1 MWSMYTMEYY
11 SATRNDKYPPFAS
24 TWRDLEEIVSQR
36 LLLQQMENKLVD
48 ENKEKASQM
57 QVVETAFTDKKKKKD
72 TKATEKSLQTQI
84 HPTPPPKLISLE
96 TLYWASKE
104 YILKWEQFLLGHAT
118 YPIGVENEA
127 ESTIQNE
134 MQ

>member
-1 MWSMYTMEYY
+1 VKFTFL
-11 SATRNDKYPPFAS
+11 RH
-24 TWRDLEEIVSQR
+24 EEIVSQR

-57 QVVETAFTDKKKKKD
+57 QVVETAFIENFSLLKDTKKKKKKKKKKKD
-72 TKATEKSLQTQI
+72 T
-84 HPTPPPKLISLE
+84 TPPPKLVSLE

-104 YILKWEQFLLGHAT
+104 YILKWEQFLLGHAP

-127 ESTIQNE
+127 EITSENFSQ
-134 MQ
+134 Q